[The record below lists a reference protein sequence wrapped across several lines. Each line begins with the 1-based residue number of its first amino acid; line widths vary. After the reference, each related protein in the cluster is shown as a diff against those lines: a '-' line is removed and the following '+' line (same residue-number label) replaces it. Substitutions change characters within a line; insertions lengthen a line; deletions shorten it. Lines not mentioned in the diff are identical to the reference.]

1 MSVFTKF
8 FKNKKNIS
16 KIRRAKVTDYAALTP
31 PKFLVLVF
39 DSLQNL
45 ISVKRKQA
53 YNLHVT
59 FLFFFIFV
67 QYYTKC
73 MCLLSLVS
81 NLQLYELKNNPQVYT
96 IQYGIGV
103 NVFLLIHRRY
113 TTCDIINWYMY
124 YFILFIDDQYFF
136 SS

>member
-1 MSVFTKF
+1 MQLLPPSQVLGIGIRFIAKF
-8 FKNKKNIS
+8 NFS
-16 KIRRAKVTDYAALTP
+16 
-31 PKFLVLVF
+31 
-39 DSLQNL
+39 QE
-45 ISVKRKQA
+45 KQA

-59 FLFFFIFV
+59 SLFFFIFV
-67 QYYTKC
+67 QYYTEC

-96 IQYGIGV
+96 IQYGIGI